1 MKVSEVTP
9 PGDSGIRHSSG
20 DVEPQS
26 VLSSRFASMDK
37 GLEEVLCGVDQR
49 PTVAAYAQAAREVR
63 SLRGKLI
70 PVRAA
75 LLASF
80 TIDSLVP
87 YLEVEAARNGFSLD
101 TYVAP
106 FNSIQ
111 QELLDPDSG
120 CASHQAD
127 LVFILQLLE
136 DICPP
141 LAQDYLGLDS
151 AGRAQHVKS
160 LLSEIS
166 ESITAFR
173 TRSQANI
180 VIGNFVRSLWPPL
193 GILEPMVP
201 DSQTAVINQ
210 LNAGLI
216 SELRSAA
223 GVYIFDFDKICADIG
238 YRNWRDDKM
247 WLLGRAPLSAAL
259 LPALA
264 QAQATFLSASM
275 RGPRKCLVLDLD
287 NTLWGGVVG
296 EEGVAGI
303 KLGQTFPGNVY
314 RQFQIA
320 VLELHQRGVL
330 LAINSK
336 NNPADVDEVFSSHP
350 DMVLKKHHFA
360 SIRTNWQEKSKNMVE
375 IADELNIGMDSLVFF
390 DDSPVERSL
399 VKHALPA
406 VLALEV
412 PSDPAKFTSTLRS
425 CRAFDRLSLTRED
438 RQRGEMYRADAV
450 RKELQK
456 SAASLE
462 DFLSSLQMTAI
473 INMVDE
479 FAFPRVLDLLHKT
492 NQFNLTT
499 RRHSATQLA
508 AMIEDPNFDV
518 FSLQV
523 TDRFGDSG
531 IVGVAIIQRKN
542 RTAFIDSFLM
552 SCRVIGRTIET
563 AFLAFLVH
571 QAKKHSLDVMVGEYI
586 PTAKNTP
593 AADLFKRHG
602 FVESDSGQW
611 RLELSA
617 VSFTWPSYI
626 KADLQRQCKDAQEM
640 PEASVRL

>member
-1 MKVSEVTP
+1 
-9 PGDSGIRHSSG
+9 
-20 DVEPQS
+20 
-26 VLSSRFASMDK
+26 MD
-37 GLEEVLCGVDQR
+37 ER

-87 YLEVEAARNGFSLD
+87 YLEVEAARSGFSLD

-127 LVFILQLLE
+127 VVFILQMLE

-141 LAQDYLGLDS
+141 LAEDYLGLDS
-151 AGRAQHVKS
+151 ARRTQHIKS

-180 VIGNFVRSLWPPL
+180 VIGNFVRSLWAPL

-201 DSQTAVINQ
+201 DSQTEVINQ
-210 LNAGLI
+210 LNTRLI
-216 SELRSAA
+216 NELRSAA

-247 WLLGRAPLSAAL
+247 WLLGRAPLSAAI

-264 QAQATFLSASM
+264 QAQATYLSASM

-296 EEGVAGI
+296 EDGVAGI
-303 KLGQTFPGNVY
+303 KLGQNFPGNAY

-320 VLELHQRGVL
+320 VLELHRRGIL

-336 NNPADVDEVFSSHP
+336 NNPADVDEVFRSHP
-350 DMVLKKHHFA
+350 DMVLEKHHFA
-360 SIRTNWQEKSKNMVE
+360 SIRTNWEEKSKNMVE
-375 IADELNIGMDSLVFF
+375 IARELNIGIDSLVFF

-399 VKHALPA
+399 VKQALPD
-406 VLALEV
+406 VLTLEV
-412 PSDPAKFTSTLRS
+412 PSDPAKFTNTLRS

-438 RQRGEMYRADAV
+438 RRRGEMYQAEAV

-462 DFLSSLQMTAI
+462 DFLASLQMTAI
-473 INMVDE
+473 ISLVDD

-499 RRHSATQLA
+499 RRHSAAQLT

-571 QAKKHSLDVMVGEYI
+571 QAKKHNLNVMVGEYI

-593 AADLFKRHG
+593 AADFFKRHG

-626 KADLQRQCKDAQEM
+626 KEDLQRQCKDAQEM